1 MAMKFITNTISK
13 AAHGIGNLLKAERT
27 IKRGTEDIIRRRRRL
42 RIVVLGSRN
51 CGKTV
56 FLTALASN
64 LLYHRKGNGF
74 ELNQWEA
81 FFEEGFAC
89 SPNENIPDFPYA
101 QYREGFAKENPEWP
115 EKTTCAMSVLRLPL
129 VFRKEGFK
137 DRPLLIEL
145 LDIPGERIADLTM
158 SKKSYRE
165 WCRWMYGKFGSQYSA
180 NGPYLEYLEKAK
192 LCNTKAEL
200 FDLYKAYLLTEYR
213 KYSPWL
219 VPSVVKLTKEGK
231 AIQFEQE
238 LHIRALGLTSEDQF
252 VPVPIEWFDSS
263 NEKHAWT
270 KEFASAYEKYK
281 KAIVDPM
288 SDWLREADRLV
299 YLVDILSILRSGSSS
314 VYNQERKFGEA
325 VLGLFSHHKSYRLG
339 GAMLDYLSSMVK
351 TRIKKAYLVVTK
363 KELAS
368 EDTTEN
374 LRKLAD
380 ALLGK
385 ELRGLMKGI
394 GDRNIRTCA
403 AVDTVISKH
412 DESGKEVT
420 FAKTAPDKPEEK
432 YQQVNVPDAWPSGSD
447 WKQAYNAG
455 KFWFDETYPQFDERE
470 NASPAQSGLDSLM
483 MDLLSSELA

>member
-1 MAMKFITNTISK
+1 MKLLAKVTNKIK
-13 AAHGIGNLLKAERT
+13 NLLKVERT
-27 IKRGTEDIIRRRRRL
+27 IKRGTEDVIRRRRRI
-42 RIVVLGSRN
+42 RIVVLGSKN
-51 CGKTV
+51 SGKTV

-64 LLYHRKGNGF
+64 LRNHRKGNGF
-74 ELNQWEA
+74 DLNQWEA
-81 FFEEGFAC
+81 FVEEGLAYGHK
-89 SPNENIPDFPYA
+89 EKIADFPYA
-101 QYREGFAKENPEWP
+101 RYREGFAKENPEWP
-115 EKTTCAMSVLRLPL
+115 EKTTCEMSVLRLPL

-219 VPSVVKLTKEGK
+219 VPSVVKLTKEGT
-231 AIQFEQE
+231 ATQFEQE
-238 LHIRALGLTSEDQF
+238 LHVRALGLTSEDQF

-263 NEKHAWT
+263 NEKHEWT
-270 KEFASAYEKYK
+270 KEFASAYDRYK
-281 KAIVDPM
+281 EAIVGPM

-299 YLVDILSILRSGSSS
+299 YLVDILSILRSGSAS

-325 VLGLFSHHKSYRLG
+325 VLGLFSHHKSYCLG
-339 GAMLDYLSSMVK
+339 GAILDYLSSMVK

-368 EDTTEN
+368 EGKTEN

-394 GDRNIRTCA
+394 GDRNVRTCA
-403 AVDTVISKH
+403 AVDTVISKR
-412 DESGKEVT
+412 DESGQEAA
-420 FAKTAPDKPEEK
+420 FAKTAPDKPEAI
-432 YQQVNVPDAWPSGSD
+432 YQQVNVPDAWPSASD
-447 WKQAYNAG
+447 WKQAIEAG
-455 KFWFDETYPQFDERE
+455 KFWFDDTYPQFDERE
-470 NASPAQSGLDSLM
+470 NVSPAQSGLDSLM
-483 MDLLSSELA
+483 MALLSSELA